1 MGCGSKF
8 IPKLFFKKLN
18 LNILI
23 KTLRELILE
32 KKVNYS
38 LMALLL
44 ELPSRTTF
52 ENLSND
58 VDPISI
64 FKRKKDF
71 MKKIALGLQEV
82 FEINALKLYKSKI
95 QDDKSFGERLL
106 LEKIL
111 KYLILIESSIGIQIA
126 KKITASKNM
135 TLSIIGLKSL
145 CLANNQ
151 LALNYLNDFYKKWKN
166 NHLVIEKWFEMMS
179 TLNIGSQGLNLIKH
193 LLKHKDFDYKN
204 PNKLRS
210 VLSTFQ
216 RENVLLFHANDSSGY
231 KFVSEQVAIID
242 KSNPQAAAR
251 LVLPLTRFKNYSCER
266 KNKIKDVLKSI
277 NKPFISNDLS
287 EIIEKALI

>member
-1 MGCGSKF
+1 M
-8 IPKLFFKKLN
+8 
-18 LNILI
+18 
-23 KTLRELILE
+23 
-32 KKVNYS
+32 
-38 LMALLL
+38 
-44 ELPSRTTF
+44 
-52 ENLSND
+52 
-58 VDPISI
+58 
-64 FKRKKDF
+64 KR
-71 MKKIALGLQEV
+71 IAVGLQEV
-82 FEINALKLYKSKI
+82 FEINALKLLQSKI
-95 QDDKSFGERLL
+95 QDDKCFGERLL

-111 KYLILIESSIGIQIA
+111 KYLILIESSIGFQIA
-126 KKITASKNM
+126 KKLTASKNM

-179 TLNIGSQGLNLIKH
+179 TLNIETQGLNLIKN

-204 PNKLRS
+204 PNKLRA

-231 KFVSEQVAIID
+231 KFISEQVAIID

-251 LVLPLTRFKNYSCER
+251 LILPLTRFKNYSCQR

-277 NKPFISNDLS
+277 NKPFISSDLS

>member
-1 MGCGSKF
+1 
-8 IPKLFFKKLN
+8 
-18 LNILI
+18 
-23 KTLRELILE
+23 
-32 KKVNYS
+32 
-38 LMALLL
+38 MALLL
-44 ELPSRTTF
+44 ELPSRNTF
-52 ENLSND
+52 ENLSKD

-71 MKKIALGLQEV
+71 MKRIGLGLQEV
-82 FEINALKLYKSKI
+82 FEINALKLFKSKI
-95 QDDKSFGERLL
+95 ENDERYGERLL
-106 LEKIL
+106 LEKLL

-126 KKITASKNM
+126 KNITVSKNM

-151 LALNYLNDFYKKWKN
+151 LALNYLNDFYQKWKN

-179 TLNIGSQGLNLIKH
+179 TLYIKSHGLNLIKY
-193 LLKHKDFDYKN
+193 LLKHRDFDYKN

-231 KFVSEQVAIID
+231 KFVAEQVAIID

-251 LVLPLTRFKNYSCER
+251 LILPLTRFKNYSCQR

-277 NKPFISNDLS
+277 NTPFISNDLS